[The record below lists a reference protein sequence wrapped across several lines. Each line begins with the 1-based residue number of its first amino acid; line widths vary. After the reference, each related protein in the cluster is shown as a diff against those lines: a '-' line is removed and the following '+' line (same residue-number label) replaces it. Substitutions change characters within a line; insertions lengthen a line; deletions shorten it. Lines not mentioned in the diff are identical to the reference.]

1 MIVVFLARMYFR
13 RWTYEQKTLIILS
26 IVVLSVALISFAGAS
41 IPEQMDMGNQSG
53 MDMGNQSG
61 MNMDHH
67 GGADVSEGAINWY
80 VITVLFSIIGIAG
93 FFATKPEK
101 PKKINFLNYAPL
113 KALLRSRWYPLIFVL
128 PTIIVFGI
136 ILLQLFFG
144 SLETSYNFGSVMVWI
159 FLWPILPVLFL
170 LFGRL
175 WCSVCPMSRVSD
187 EVQKKVGLQ
196 KKVPKFLQKY
206 GVWVVIVAFL
216 IITWLDT
223 IFGIVESPRNT
234 GYLLLFVFAG
244 VVFMGALFE
253 KRAWCRYL
261 CFLGGLSSNYS
272 MSSALEL
279 RADSE
284 TCKTCKT
291 PLCYKGT
298 EKVEG
303 CSMFEYPR
311 TMDSNRFCN
320 FCSNCI
326 KNCPHD
332 AVRIT
337 PRPPTSELWFIKK
350 PRFEESFLATALIGI
365 VVSQTVVMLE
375 VWGPFMKWFES
386 TTGITDFTFAWT
398 VIFTGAMLI
407 PLVLMLVSSFISTL
421 FPRKIGLPGMLPD
434 QAAEVSLA
442 SESNLGKT
450 ILSNFVRYGYSLI
463 PLGLG
468 IHLAHNAKH
477 FLGEGLSVIYTSA
490 SLAGF
495 NYTGDLSL
503 LNMPTI
509 QVIQYILTLLGILGS
524 VYTAHRISRNN
535 PGSKS
540 SLLPYIVLILMFGAV
555 ALWMYSVPMA
565 ARTH

>member
-1 MIVVFLARMYFR
+1 MNKKIM
-13 RWTYEQKTLIILS
+13 IILFT
-26 IVVLSVALISFAGAS
+26 ILISAAFILPAS
-41 IPEQMDMGNQSG
+41 ATASDPMDMS
-53 MDMGNQSG
+53 DHTG
-61 MNMDHH
+61 MNMGDQQAMEASGTHAMT
-67 GGADVSEGAINWY
+67 GNVNWY
-80 VITVLFSIIGIAG
+80 VITLFLGIIGIAG
-93 FFATKPEK
+93 FFVSKPEK
-101 PKKINFLNYAPL
+101 LKKINFLNYAPL
-113 KALLRSRWYPLIFVL
+113 NSLLKSRWYPLIFVL
-128 PTIIVFGI
+128 PTIIVFSI
-136 ILLQLFFG
+136 ILIQLFFG
-144 SLETSYNFGSVMVWI
+144 SPETSYNFGSVMVWI
-159 FLWPILPVLFL
+159 FLWPLLPILFL
-170 LFGRL
+170 LFGRF

-187 EVQKKVGLQ
+187 EVQKKVGMN

-206 GVWVVIVAFL
+206 GVWIIIVAFL
-216 IITWLDT
+216 IITWSDSV
-223 IFGIVESPRNT
+223 FGLVESPRNT

-244 VVFMGALFE
+244 VVLMGALFE

-279 RADSE
+279 RADSGI
-284 TCKTCKT
+284 CKTCKDPT
-291 PLCYKGT
+291 CYKGT

-332 AVRIT
+332 AVKIT

-350 PRFEESFLATALIGI
+350 PRFEDSFLATALIGI
-365 VVSQTVVMLE
+365 VVSQTIVMLE
-375 VWGPFMKWFES
+375 VWTPFMVWFEN
-386 TTGITDFTFAWT
+386 TTGITNFTIAWT
-398 VIFTGAMLI
+398 VIFAGAMLI
-407 PLVLMLVSSFISTL
+407 PIVLMLVSSYISTM
-421 FPRKIGLPGMLPD
+421 FPGETPGIIHD
-434 QAAEVSLA
+434 QTAEANLA
-442 SESNLGKT
+442 SECSDVKMM
-450 ILSNFVRYGYSLI
+450 LSNFVHYGYSLI

-490 SLAGF
+490 SLVGLDYA
-495 NYTGDLSL
+495 GDLSL

-524 VYTAHRISRNN
+524 VYVAHRISLNK
-535 PGSKS
+535 PGSKTS
-540 SLLPYIVLILMFGAV
+540 VMPYILLILVFGAI

-565 ARTH
+565 ARAH